1 MDLDQLHT
9 FLEIVRLKS
18 FSKAAQTCYRTQ
30 PAISAQV
37 RQLEQELNTTLF
49 DRLGTKISLT
59 TAGKIFA
66 EYAEQILELRR
77 RAQDTIN
84 ELDRVPRGEL
94 VIAANEATCIY
105 VLPSVFSEYK
115 KKFPN
120 VQLSVDRAYGSR
132 VVEAVLENLADFGIT
147 QLPVQEKKLQVA
159 RIHSDEIILLL
170 PGRHPLASKRY
181 VTPRDL
187 MDHPLLLPKS
197 GTTRIRLNT
206 WLEPVEDQIH
216 ISMELDSTEMIKR
229 FVMAG
234 LGFSFLAASNCQEE
248 IAAGKLSAVSLGPE
262 PLIRKVGL
270 IYRKDKALSKAA
282 LGFIQVI
289 LEHAGNEIPGAGS
302 VQAARGSLFLS
313 RRNVDV
319 PRHVEE
325 FDDFHFRRKQDGSL
339 PVGGGRS
346 AFAAQEAGAVHQRHQ
361 FSHYPDRR
369 SQRQGRDRAG
379 HSRLAVEPAL
389 QAIHV
394 AARGRAPRRAEVD
407 RMGERC
413 TGLGGI
419 PAARRHWR
427 RGLAAVQLEVT

>member
-1 MDLDQLHT
+1 MYRIWSVCDQLPCYNGTTPNFLSWCPMDLDQLHT

-18 FSKAAQTCYRTQ
+18 FSKAAQTCFRTQ

-49 DRLGTKISLT
+49 ERLGTKIALT
-59 TAGKIFA
+59 AAGKIFA
-66 EYAEQILELRR
+66 EYAGQILDLKR

-105 VLPSVFSEYK
+105 VLPTVFSEYK

-132 VVEAVLENLADFGIT
+132 VVAAVLDNLADFGIT

-170 PGRHPLASKRY
+170 PAKHPLAAKKFAFA
-181 VTPRDL
+181 RDL
-187 MDHPLLLPKS
+187 VGEPLLIPKS
-197 GTTRIRLNT
+197 GLTRTRLNT
-206 WLEPVEDQIH
+206 WLEPVEDRIH

-234 LGFSFLAASNCQEE
+234 LGCSFLAASNCREE
-248 IAAGKLSAVSLGPE
+248 VASGKLAAVSLGPE
-262 PLIRKVGL
+262 PMSRKVGL

-289 LEHAGNEIPGAGS
+289 LEHASSEGFAGDFGKLS
-302 VQAARGSLFLS
+302 EAAS
-313 RRNVDV
+313 
-319 PRHVEE
+319 
-325 FDDFHFRRKQDGSL
+325 
-339 PVGGGRS
+339 
-346 AFAAQEAGAVHQRHQ
+346 
-361 FSHYPDRR
+361 
-369 SQRQGRDRAG
+369 
-379 HSRLAVEPAL
+379 
-389 QAIHV
+389 
-394 AARGRAPRRAEVD
+394 
-407 RMGERC
+407 
-413 TGLGGI
+413 T
-419 PAARRHWR
+419 
-427 RGLAAVQLEVT
+427 